1 MAEPDRRRSPRT
13 PTLKEGRIV
22 LFSHYTVIKCTVRNI
37 SPEGALLVVPSVIGI
52 PDAYGNVRDIH
63 NAFVWIVFV
72 VAIGSGVRVIRQV
85 VR

>member
-1 MAEPDRRRSPRT
+1 MAEPDRRQSPRT

-52 PDAYGNVRDIH
+52 PDAFQLCIDDAVHFARV
-63 NAFVWIVFV
+63 VWKRTDKL
-72 VAIGSGVRVIRQV
+72 GVTWER
-85 VR
+85 